1 MALMAFYDQYVIV
14 ACFLLVVTSYHNHIS
29 LFSRCVSLQIRY
41 VSLMNANSRC

>member
-14 ACFLLVVTSYHNHIS
+14 ACFLLVVTSYYIS

>member
-14 ACFLLVVTSYHNHIS
+14 ACFLLVVTSYHIS
-29 LFSRCVSLQIRY
+29 LFSRYVSLQIRY